1 MAVECFAPLSGRAT
15 RTVAEASVVAVAVV
29 VVVGSRR
36 ASGQLARLA
45 TRNSQPKPQPQT
57 ATQNRKSTKRLA
69 TRQTSDLLAPFALCC
84 FAALHLCFLPLC
96 HFATSDEPRYAIAVC
111 TAPSVK
117 PSSSMATKLNQR
129 HRSVCSAL
137 LSLARL
143 ALLAPLATRDSLSL
157 LQWPQLS
164 RPLQYY
170 HRRCYFDCWPVF
182 WLALCSGRNFPLADS
197 PNCPLTVH

>member
-1 MAVECFAPLSGRAT
+1 MLAWQPFEPFVAVECFAPLSGRAT

-129 HRSVCSAL
+129 HRSVCSTLLCLAL
-137 LSLARL
+137 LSSTGSAGAARDSRL
-143 ALLAPLATRDSLSL
+143 VIAVAVAAIVAAAAILSSALL
-157 LQWPQLS
+157 
-164 RPLQYY
+164 
-170 HRRCYFDCWPVF
+170 F
-182 WLALCSGRNFPLADS
+182 
-197 PNCPLTVH
+197 